1 MTIVIDHGYNRFH
14 HHPGERA
21 VKGPGGKEPHAR
33 SVKASE
39 FKAKCLQMMDE
50 VAATG
55 REIVITKYGRPV
67 SRLVPCREKPQSV
80 FGVDRDV
87 IQVHGDLM
95 EPLPLVWDAETD
107 RPVDTD
113 RLVDTGGPV
122 DAYRPV
128 DSE

>member
-1 MTIVIDHGYNRFH
+1 M
-14 HHPGERA
+14 
-21 VKGPGGKEPHAR
+21 KGPGGKESHAR

-87 IQVHGDLM
+87 IHVHGDLI

-107 RPVDTD
+107 RPVDT
-113 RLVDTGGPV
+113 GGPV
-122 DAYRPV
+122 GSYRPV
-128 DSE
+128 DGE

>member
-1 MTIVIDHGYNRFH
+1 M
-14 HHPGERA
+14 
-21 VKGPGGKEPHAR
+21 KGPGGEEPHSR
-33 SVKASE
+33 TVKASE

-50 VAATG
+50 VAASG

-87 IQVHGDLM
+87 IQVHGDLI
-95 EPLPLVWDAETD
+95 EPLSLVWDAEADST
-107 RPVDTD
+107 
-113 RLVDTGGPV
+113 VDTGGH

-128 DSE
+128 DAE